1 MNRMRAKW
9 LALGAALMMAAGL
22 AGCASSDNVD
32 VHGHVSVGVGYGGYY
47 GSPWYYGGGYYP
59 PPPVVLPPSYLPGHG
74 GNHPGNR
81 PGNRPSGPSAKPLPS
96 IPSSPR
102 PMGGGMRRR

>member
-1 MNRMRAKW
+1 MSGIQIKLMARS
-9 LALGAALMMAAGL
+9 ALLVVVAGL
-22 AGCASSDNVD
+22 ASCASSDNVD

-59 PPPVVLPPSYLPGHG
+59 PPPVVMPPPHRPGYG
-74 GNHPGNR
+74 
-81 PGNRPSGPSAKPLPS
+81 GNRPSGPSAKPLPS
-96 IPSSPR
+96 IPSTPR

>member
-1 MNRMRAKW
+1 MIRVRAKW
-9 LALGAALMMAAGL
+9 LAPVAALIIVTGL
-22 AGCASSDNVD
+22 SGCASSDNVD

-47 GSPWYYGGGYYP
+47 GSPWYHGGGYYP
-59 PPPVVLPPSYLPGHG
+59 PPPVVMPPPY
-74 GNHPGNR
+74 R
-81 PGNRPSGPSAKPLPS
+81 PGYGPGDRPNHRPSGPSAKPMPS